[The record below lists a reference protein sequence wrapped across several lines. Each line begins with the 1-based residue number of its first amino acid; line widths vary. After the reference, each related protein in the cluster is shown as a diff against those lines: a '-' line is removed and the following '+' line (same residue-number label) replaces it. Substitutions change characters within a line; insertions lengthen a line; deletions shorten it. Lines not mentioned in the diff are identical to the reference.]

1 MRTLQQ
7 IASAAGI
14 AVLTAA
20 LAAAQAPAAHKDAM
34 PAAPAMSPKPAPAQ
48 AGFRADFLHQ
58 MDDVEKKLV
67 DLAQAVP
74 AEKYSWRPAAG
85 VRSVGEVYMHVAS
98 ADYFFPTFW
107 GVAIPQGIDPRGLE
121 KQGDDKAKVVAA
133 LKGSLAHLRHAVE
146 QASDADLDKP
156 IQMFGHPGTVRQA
169 MFIAAN
175 HMHEHLGQSIA
186 YARMNGVVPPW
197 SAGSGAGGGQ

>member
-7 IASAAGI
+7 IALVAGA

-20 LAAAQAPAAHKDAM
+20 LGAAQAPEAKKEAM
-34 PAAPAMSPKPAPAQ
+34 PAMPAKAAAAP

-58 MDDVEKKLV
+58 LDDVEKKLV

-74 AEKYSWRPAAG
+74 AEKYSWRPAQG

-98 ADYFFPTFW
+98 ADYFFPTLW
-107 GVAIPQGIDPRGLE
+107 GVAVPQGVDPRGLE
-121 KQGDDKAKVVAA
+121 KQGDDKAKVVAS
-133 LKGSLAHLRHAVE
+133 LKAAIAHIRHAVE
-146 QASDADLDKP
+146 QASDADLDKS
-156 IQMFGHPGTVRQA
+156 IQLFGKPGTVRQA